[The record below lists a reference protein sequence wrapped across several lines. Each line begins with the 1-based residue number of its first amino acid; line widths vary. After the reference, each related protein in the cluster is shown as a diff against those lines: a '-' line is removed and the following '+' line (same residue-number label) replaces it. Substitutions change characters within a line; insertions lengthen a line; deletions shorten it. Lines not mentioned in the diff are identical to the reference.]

1 MLGHGFTNWYVK
13 GVDQGDSKVVNIS
26 QLSCDVVDFG
36 LFQKFEKFFVQD
48 ATDLSLSCCKG
59 DRFKISPTCL

>member
-1 MLGHGFTNWYVK
+1 MNWFVK
-13 GVDQGDSKVVNIS
+13 GVDQGVSKVVIIS

-48 ATDLSLSCCKG
+48 APELSLSCYKG
-59 DRFKISPTCL
+59 R

>member
-1 MLGHGFTNWYVK
+1 MHHRGFTNWSVK

-36 LFQKFEKFFVQD
+36 LFQKFEKFFVLD
-48 ATDLSLSCCKG
+48 VPELSLSCYKG
-59 DRFKISPTCL
+59 R